1 MLYYA
6 LKRKAL
12 SISTRT
18 LRTMFSVRSVGE
30 SKSANGPG
38 GSISASGFGLGG
50 PNLGGPNPLGQ
61 RQGERVSQSLFDEK
75 KDDALS

>member
-1 MLYYA
+1 
-6 LKRKAL
+6 
-12 SISTRT
+12 
-18 LRTMFSVRSVGE
+18 MFSVRSVVG
-30 SKSANGPG
+30 SKSASGPG

-50 PNLGGPNPLGQ
+50 PLGQ